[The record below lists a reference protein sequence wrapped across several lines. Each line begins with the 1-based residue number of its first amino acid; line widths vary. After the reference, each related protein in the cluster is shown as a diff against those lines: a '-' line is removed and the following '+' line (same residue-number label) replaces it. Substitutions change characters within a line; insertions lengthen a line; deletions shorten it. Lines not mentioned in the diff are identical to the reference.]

1 MAKKLDPRR
10 VSKSIGL
17 KIREIRT
24 NKGWTLEYCEE
35 RGYKSW
41 RHLQSIEAGK
51 NMTVQTLVNVSNLLG
66 VHPSV
71 LLEDI

>member
-1 MAKKLDPRR
+1 MAKKFHPRR
-10 VSKSIGL
+10 ASKAIGL

-24 NKGWTLEYCEE
+24 AKGWTLEYCEE

-51 NMTVQTLVNVSNLLG
+51 NMTVQTLINVANLLG
-66 VHPSV
+66 VHPAE
-71 LLEDI
+71 LLRDV